1 MIYGIY
7 AALIAFVVMFLIC
20 LFLGFASG
28 AMKSFFL
35 YSLGAAVAFFLL
47 FAPTEVISD
56 NADDYF
62 KYSTPKTESYAIAGN
77 STGSYFNVSNKKT
90 SVLVLGKDGTSHI
103 KSYNNDIVT
112 CKQSDEDP
120 KVVVTYKVVKKRSL
134 KERIIYG
141 NIWEKGGTKKVTK
154 VEIVYPEEKTN

>member
-28 AMKSFFL
+28 DMKSFFS

-77 STGSYFNVSNKKT
+77 STGSYFNVSNKKHQCLFLAKMEQAISNHT
-90 SVLVLGKDGTSHI
+90 TMTL
-103 KSYNNDIVT
+103 
-112 CKQSDEDP
+112 
-120 KVVVTYKVVKKRSL
+120 
-134 KERIIYG
+134 
-141 NIWEKGGTKKVTK
+141 
-154 VEIVYPEEKTN
+154 